1 METDKKKIVLVTG
14 GTKGIGR
21 SITLLLLKNH
31 YNTLITYSS
40 DDLSAKALKNEL
52 NQMGYSN
59 FHILKADVSIK
70 ANINKIIAKVK
81 QKWNAS
87 ISHVVN
93 NAGILK
99 QGNFFV
105 LKNKD
110 WDKTFSVNLK
120 GVFYVCQKLMP
131 IMETSGGGS
140 IVNIVSIGAQTGGKL
155 APDYAASKG
164 ALITFTQ
171 SMAMLGADMGIRVN
185 AVSPGWIDTGIFTPE
200 RFLSIVEEAKTK
212 IPLKRLGKP
221 EEVAESVLFLLTKKA
236 NYITGQVLNVNGGMY
251 F

>member
-1 METDKKKIVLVTG
+1 MEKDKKKVVLVTG

-21 SITLLLLKNH
+21 SIALLLLKNH
-31 YNTLITYSS
+31 YNTLITYSN
-40 DDLSAKALKNEL
+40 DDVSAKAMKNEL
-52 NQMGYSN
+52 TKIGYSN
-59 FHILKADVSIK
+59 FHIIKADVSKKENTIK
-70 ANINKIIAKVK
+70 LISIAKER
-81 QKWNAS
+81 WNAS
-87 ISHVVN
+87 ISYVVN

-99 QGNFFV
+99 QGNFFD
-105 LKNKD
+105 LKNEE

-120 GVFYVCQKLMP
+120 GVFYLCQKLMP
-131 IMETSGGGS
+131 IMKKNGGGS

-200 RFLSIVEEAKTK
+200 RYLSIAEEAKTK

-221 EEVAESVLFLLTKKA
+221 EEVAEAVMFLLTKKSS
-236 NYITGQVLNVNGGMY
+236 YITGQVLNVNGGMY